1 MNNFYKGILTGLIA
15 GATLSVFSNPLAH
28 KKARVAKKSVGKAM
42 RTVGHVINEMG
53 FMD

>member
-1 MNNFYKGILTGLIA
+1 MNSFYKGILTGFVA
-15 GATLSVFSNPLAH
+15 GATLSMLSNPLDH
-28 KKARVAKKSVGKAM
+28 KKVRVAKRRVGKAM